1 MVEGETVR
9 AEAGTPKAESA
20 ISVVL
25 GASGGIGNALVRE
38 LAGRGLRVRAVS
50 RDGHARVPDG
60 VESCAADLT
69 TADGAARACA
79 EAAVVYHAVQPR
91 YDRWAE
97 EFPALNESIVTAATR
112 AGAKLVCADN
122 LYMYGPVTGPINE
135 QCPQQPS
142 SRKGRVRKGLAE
154 SLLAA
159 PGANGLRVTI
169 GRASDYFGPGGS
181 GSVAGMMVTAALA
194 GKPVRWPANADL
206 PHTFS
211 YLPDV
216 AAALAVLGERSEADG
231 KAWVLP
237 AATAVTAREFVALI
251 EQEIG
256 RPVKLSVTSKLM
268 MRTAGLFIPEAREVP
283 DIWYQFAAPFVV
295 DASAFD
301 GALGPFQPTP
311 LAEAVRN
318 TVASYRDSGSGQ

>member
-1 MVEGETVR
+1 MT
-9 AEAGTPKAESA
+9 

-25 GASGGIGNALVRE
+25 GAAGGIGNALVEE

-50 RDGHARVPDG
+50 RDGRARVPDG

-69 TADGAARACA
+69 TAEGAARACA
-79 EAAVVYHAVQPR
+79 GAAVVYHAAQPR

-97 EFPALNESIVTAATR
+97 EFPALNQSIVTAVTG
-112 AGAKLVCADN
+112 AGAKLVFADN
-122 LYMYGPVTGPINE
+122 LYMYGPVTGPIGE
-135 QCPQQPS
+135 ECPQEPS
-142 SRKGRVRKGLAE
+142 SRKGRVRKGLAD

-159 PGANGLRVTI
+159 SEGDGLRVTI
-169 GRASDYFGPGGS
+169 GRASDYFGPGGT
-181 GSVAGMMVTAALA
+181 GSVAGMMVAAAVA

-216 AAALAVLGERSEADG
+216 ARALVVLGERSEADG

-237 AATAVTAREFVALI
+237 AAKEVSAREFVALI
-251 EQEIG
+251 QEETG
-256 RPVKLSVTSKLM
+256 RPVRFSVTSKLM
-268 MRTAGLFIPEAREVP
+268 MRVAGLFIPEARETP

-295 DASAFD
+295 NPAAFET
-301 GALGPFQPTP
+301 AFGPFQTTP
-311 LAEAVRN
+311 LAQAVHATLAWYQENDLR
-318 TVASYRDSGSGQ
+318 Q

>member
-25 GASGGIGNALVRE
+25 GASGGIGNVLVRE

-159 PGANGLRVTI
+159 PGANGLLNMRTGELSYCSAGHNPPYVL
-169 GRASDYFGPGGS
+169 RASGALEAITETGGVPLGLFDHMGYTGSCAQLAPGDALFLYTDG
-181 GSVAGMMVTAALA
+181 VPEANNDALEEFTYERLAASLRDSRSLA
-194 GKPVRWPANADL
+194 CREMIDRLTGEL
-206 PHTFS
+206 
-211 YLPDV
+211 
-216 AAALAVLGERSEADG
+216 LA
-231 KAWVLP
+231 
-237 AATAVTAREFVALI
+237 F
-251 EQEIG
+251 
-256 RPVKLSVTSKLM
+256 
-268 MRTAGLFIPEAREVP
+268 TAGAPQSD
-283 DIWYQFAAPFVV
+283 DITMLSIRRRP
-295 DASAFD
+295 
-301 GALGPFQPTP
+301 
-311 LAEAVRN
+311 
-318 TVASYRDSGSGQ
+318 

>member
-112 AGAKLVCADN
+112 AGAKPSAQTISIC
-122 LYMYGPVTGPINE
+122 TGRSRGRST
-135 QCPQQPS
+135 S
-142 SRKGRVRKGLAE
+142 SARSSLRAGRVACG
-154 SLLAA
+154 
-159 PGANGLRVTI
+159 
-169 GRASDYFGPGGS
+169 
-181 GSVAGMMVTAALA
+181 
-194 GKPVRWPANADL
+194 
-206 PHTFS
+206 
-211 YLPDV
+211 
-216 AAALAVLGERSEADG
+216 
-231 KAWVLP
+231 
-237 AATAVTAREFVALI
+237 
-251 EQEIG
+251 
-256 RPVKLSVTSKLM
+256 
-268 MRTAGLFIPEAREVP
+268 
-283 DIWYQFAAPFVV
+283 
-295 DASAFD
+295 
-301 GALGPFQPTP
+301 
-311 LAEAVRN
+311 
-318 TVASYRDSGSGQ
+318 RDSRSRCSPRPEPMAFA